1 MHLFFSTP
9 VWISQIDNYETIN
22 NNLKKFI
29 YDQKENSP
37 KGVHK
42 SNISGW
48 HSEQFDLQDDN
59 LKSFLNAL
67 KPKIEEAI
75 IDMGWDIKNQ
85 IVKITSM
92 WSIINKKNSFN
103 EKHHHGNSSLS
114 AAYYV
119 KADQDSGDIVFY
131 DPRHAFIF
139 AHPEASKINE
149 LNAQVKSITPK
160 AGTLVLFPS
169 FLEHSVKP
177 SQSDDDRIVISF
189 NISLIHKRYLN
200 QN

>member
-92 WSIINKKNSFN
+92 WSIINKKNSF
-103 EKHHHGNSSLS
+103 L
-114 AAYYV
+114 
-119 KADQDSGDIVFY
+119 
-131 DPRHAFIF
+131 
-139 AHPEASKINE
+139 
-149 LNAQVKSITPK
+149 
-160 AGTLVLFPS
+160 
-169 FLEHSVKP
+169 
-177 SQSDDDRIVISF
+177 
-189 NISLIHKRYLN
+189 
-200 QN
+200 

>member
-103 EKHHHGNSSLS
+103 EKHHHGNSALS

>member
-1 MHLFFSTP
+1 MRYITG
-9 VWISQIDNYETIN
+9 
-22 NNLKKFI
+22 KF
-29 YDQKENSP
+29 Y
-37 KGVHK
+37 
-42 SNISGW
+42 
-48 HSEQFDLQDDN
+48 
-59 LKSFLNAL
+59 
-67 KPKIEEAI
+67 
-75 IDMGWDIKNQ
+75 DIKN
-85 IVKITSM
+85 T
-92 WSIINKKNSFN
+92 KKY
-103 EKHHHGNSSLS
+103 E
-114 AAYYV
+114 A
-119 KADQDSGDIVFY
+119 DIVFY